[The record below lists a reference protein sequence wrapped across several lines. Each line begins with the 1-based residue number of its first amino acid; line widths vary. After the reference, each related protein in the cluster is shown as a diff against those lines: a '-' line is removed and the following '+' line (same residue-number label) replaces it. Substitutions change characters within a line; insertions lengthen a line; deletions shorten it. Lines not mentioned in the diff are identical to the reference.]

1 MILGNYR
8 VIIPPSELQIMF
20 YHDDDIVIKGRKQK
34 PQKMFTSSLVY
45 FDKVKLK
52 TTPWGTVNKNDKKYP
67 AKYFLFDIP
76 C

>member
-1 MILGNYR
+1 
-8 VIIPPSELQIMF
+8 
-20 YHDDDIVIKGRKQK
+20 
-34 PQKMFTSSLVY
+34 MFTSSLVY